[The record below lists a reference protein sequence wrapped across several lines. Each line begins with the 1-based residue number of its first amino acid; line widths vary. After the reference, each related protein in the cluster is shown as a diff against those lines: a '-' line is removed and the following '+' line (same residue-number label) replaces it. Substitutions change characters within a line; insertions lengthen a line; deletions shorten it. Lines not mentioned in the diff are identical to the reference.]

1 MIASDETPLHHLD
14 AIDAFKLAIEKSV
27 KPLPQIAN
35 EMGWS
40 ESFVKRVF
48 SADKFFPSVADIP
61 RFCAVLGNQV
71 IIHWL
76 LARAT
81 FYGLDEAHQDVDC
94 NALLRRVN
102 DLFAEVGD
110 VAAEAR
116 ASTADNKLEPV
127 ECRRLI
133 KELSDVLDRGMSLVA
148 DLRSLERTNA

>member
-1 MIASDETPLHHLD
+1 MIESDAIPLHHLD
-14 AIDAFKLAIEKSV
+14 PIDAFKLAIDKSV
-27 KPLPQIAN
+27 KPLPQIAK

-40 ESFVKRVF
+40 KSFVKRVF

-71 IIHWL
+71 IIHWQ

-81 FYGLDEAHQDVDC
+81 FYGLDEAHQDMDC
-94 NALLRRVN
+94 NVLLRRVN
-102 DLFAEVGD
+102 DMFAEVGD

-116 ASTADNKLEPV
+116 TSIADNRLDPT

-133 KELSDVLDRGMSLVA
+133 KELSDVLDGGMSLVA
-148 DLRSLERTNA
+148 DLRALERANA

>member
-1 MIASDETPLHHLD
+1 MNTSDAIPLHHLD
-14 AIDAFKLAIEKSV
+14 PIDAFKLAIEKSG
-27 KPLPQIAN
+27 KPLPEIAKD
-35 EMGWS
+35 MGWS
-40 ESFVKRVF
+40 KSFVRRVF
-48 SADKFFPSVADIP
+48 SADKFFPSMADIP

-81 FYGLDEAHQDVDC
+81 FYGLDEAHQDMDC

-110 VAAEAR
+110 VATEAR
-116 ASTADNKLEPV
+116 TSIADNKLEPV

-133 KELSDVLDRGMSLVA
+133 KELSDVLDRGMSLVS
-148 DLRSLERTNA
+148 DLRALERTNA

>member
-1 MIASDETPLHHLD
+1 MNTSDAIPLHHLD
-14 AIDAFKLAIEKSV
+14 TIDAFKLAIDKSP
-27 KPLPQIAN
+27 KELPEIAK

-40 ESFVKRVF
+40 KSFVRRVF
-48 SADKFFPSVADIP
+48 STDKFFPSVDNIP
-61 RFCAVLGNQV
+61 QFCAVLGNQV

-81 FYGLDEAHQDVDC
+81 FYGLDEAHQDLDC

-110 VAAEAR
+110 VADEAR
-116 ASTADNKLEPV
+116 ESIKNNILEPN

-133 KELSDVLDRGMSLVA
+133 KELSDVLDRGMSLVS
-148 DLRSLERTNA
+148 DLRALERTNA

>member
-1 MIASDETPLHHLD
+1 MITSDATPLHHLD
-14 AIDAFKLAIEKSV
+14 PIDAFKLAIEKSGRH
-27 KPLPQIAN
+27 PHDIAKD
-35 EMGWS
+35 MGWKP
-40 ESFVKRVF
+40 FFMKRVF
-48 SADKFFPSVADIP
+48 SAEKFFPSVADIP

-81 FYGLDEAHQDVDC
+81 FYGLDEAHQDMDC

-102 DLFAEVGD
+102 DMFAEVGD

-116 ASTADNKLEPV
+116 TSIADNKLEPN

-148 DLRSLERTNA
+148 DLRTLERANA

>member
-1 MIASDETPLHHLD
+1 MIESEAIPLHHLD
-14 AIDAFKLAIEKSV
+14 AIDAFKLAIEKSGR
-27 KPLPQIAN
+27 PLPEIAE

-40 ESFVKRVF
+40 SSFVRRVF
-48 SADKFFPSVADIP
+48 SAEKFFPSVIDIP

-71 IIHWL
+71 IIHWQL
-76 LARAT
+76 SRAT

-110 VAAEAR
+110 VATEAR
-116 ASTADNKLEPV
+116 ESIKNNILEPN
-127 ECRRLI
+127 ECRRII

-148 DLRSLERTNA
+148 DLRALERSDA

>member
-1 MIASDETPLHHLD
+1 MIDDATPLHHLD
-14 AIDAFKLAIEKSV
+14 PIDAFKLAIEKSGR
-27 KPLPQIAN
+27 PLPKIAG

-40 ESFVKRVF
+40 TSFVRRVF
-48 SADKFFPSVADIP
+48 SAEKFFPSVADIP
-61 RFCAVLGNQV
+61 RLCAVLGNQV

-81 FYGLDEAHQDVDC
+81 FYGLDEAHQNVDC

-110 VAAEAR
+110 VATAAR
-116 ASTADNKLEPV
+116 ASIADDKLEPR
-127 ECRRLI
+127 ECRQII

-148 DLRSLERTNA
+148 DLRALERTNA

>member
-1 MIASDETPLHHLD
+1 MIASEAKPLHHLD
-14 AIDAFKLAIEKSV
+14 PIDAFKLAIETSDKD
-27 KPLPQIAN
+27 LPQIAK

-40 ESFVKRVF
+40 QSLVRRVF
-48 SADKFFPSVADIP
+48 SAEKFFPSVADIP
-61 RFCAVLGNQV
+61 RLCAVIGNQV

-81 FYGLDEAHQDVDC
+81 FYGLDEAHQDLDC

-110 VAAEAR
+110 VATEAR
-116 ASTADNKLEPV
+116 ESVKNNTLEPK

-133 KELSDVLDRGMSLVA
+133 KEISHVLDKGMSLVS
-148 DLRSLERTNA
+148 DLRALERTNA